1 MNILVI
7 GDIHNDVENLMNFID
22 KVSFLNFDVIVAV
35 GDFTDVN
42 LPKGFKDVDIAE
54 LVIEELGIFKKPILT
69 VPGNFDKNLVGI
81 FEKQGISLH
90 GKGKII
96 GDVGFY
102 GLGGARTPYNT
113 PLEPSEEEIKEGL
126 TKAYEQVKNCKV
138 KVQVTHMPPA
148 RTKLDVLFTGAHVGS
163 EVIRNFIEKTRPD
176 VAISA
181 HIHEARGLDEL
192 GKTKLIN
199 SGRFPEGYC
208 GLITLEKENV
218 STKIVNLI

>member
-7 GDIHNDVENLMNFID
+7 SDIHNDVENLMNFID
-22 KVSFLNFDVIVAV
+22 KISFLKFDIIVAV

-42 LPKGFKDVDIAE
+42 LPKGFRDVDIAV
-54 LVIEELGIFKKPILT
+54 LVMEELNTFKTPILA
-69 VPGNFDKNLVGI
+69 VPGNFDKNLI
-81 FEKQGISLH
+81 EFFEERGISLH
-90 GKGKII
+90 GKGKIVEN
-96 GDVGFY
+96 VGFY
-102 GLGGARTPYNT
+102 GFGGARTPYNT
-113 PLEPSEEEIKEGL
+113 PLEPNEREIKEGL
-126 TKAYEQVKNCKV
+126 TKAYEQIKNCEL

-163 EVIRNFIEKTRPD
+163 ETIRNFIEEKQPD

-208 GLITLEKENV
+208 GFITLEKGNV